1 MKSLKVISCLMDY
14 PNAEVQKHIDELCAV
29 VTSSNELSYAL
40 KDRLLELIDSIYGG
54 DLLDAQE
61 TYTHV
66 FDYGRAMSLLLFEH
80 VHGESRDRGQAMVD
94 LMALYEGNEFAINV
108 RELPD
113 YIPLYLEYLSH
124 RPAAEAKDGLADIA
138 HILGLLCARLKERKS
153 DYAVLFESLLMIS
166 GETVEMEKLLEL
178 AAKEEPD
185 NTPEALDKIWEEEQV
200 TFGAGDAHDSC
211 DVKPGFSSGSSS
223 SSPSSSSSSAPPQS
237 EPHVQNTPLHWV
249 QNS

>member
-1 MKSLKVISCLMDY
+1 MRSLKVISCLMDY
-14 PNAEVQKHIDELCAV
+14 PNAEAQQHIDELCAV

-40 KDRLLELIDSIYGG
+40 KDRLLELINSIYGG

-61 TYTHV
+61 NYTHV

-94 LMALYEGNEFAINV
+94 LMALYEGNAFAINV

-113 YIPLYLEYLSH
+113 YIPLYLEYLSQ

-138 HILGLLCARLKERKS
+138 HILGLLCARLKERGS
-153 DYAVLFESLLMIS
+153 DYAVLFEALLMIS

-211 DVKPGFSSGSSS
+211 DVKPGFSS
-223 SSPSSSSSSAPPQS
+223 SAPPQS